1 MIPLLQP
8 SFSPR
13 SPRLVVQPRRSLSPS
28 SNEPGSSCGHQIN
41 MKRLHKYFTFPF
53 LTVSLVLLVLLAYNG
68 EPPSE
73 EPEPKL
79 VEADYAPLYADSLPC
94 EFEDLAQSFGNPRQS
109 LNEKRTTNHK
119 CWKLQ
124 DEVLQVPTTA
134 IINRN
139 HLTKLGQGK
148 AGAVFKALVQLQHTP
163 RVCYCALKTDLCQ
176 ESLWFKKEDSVSCV
190 KDGSYLMKGFSFLM
204 GEFTGMLVQYSF
216 YRRGL
221 EPPPGIMPNWAV
233 VKAKSSKMGWWVPS
247 YWGYRAQDPKIVG
260 ILMPLSKFQGI
271 YDLSRSD
278 VPFPDQLSDIA
289 KMMLPAAR
297 GLQVLHGLGLVHQD
311 MHSGN
316 VVIAEATGLSMLAD
330 LGLVSKRHDCTSG
343 MCDYCVDASIGDRRF
358 SHKAIEGL
366 DAMESDANRLAEL
379 IVKYFFRGKH
389 GYTEEKEEM
398 LACTEAWQ
406 VVRLLERWHKD
417 ADLQVPDSS

>member
-1 MIPLLQP
+1 MIPLLIP
-8 SFSPR
+8 SSSPR
-13 SPRLVVQPRRSLSPS
+13 SPRQLAQFRRSISPLSK
-28 SNEPGSSCGHQIN
+28 ETGSSCCHPTNI
-41 MKRLHKYFTFPF
+41 KRLHKCFSFLALAFTLLLLS
-53 LTVSLVLLVLLAYNG
+53 LTIYNS
-68 EPPSE
+68 EPPSQ
-73 EPEPKL
+73 EPEPTAN
-79 VEADYAPLYADSLPC
+79 ADNVPLYDDSLPC
-94 EFEDLAQSFGNPRQS
+94 EFEDLAQSFINPRQS
-109 LNEKRTTNHK
+109 LNEKRTAKHK

-124 DEVLQVPTTA
+124 NEVIQVPTTA

-233 VKAKSSKMGWWVPS
+233 VKAKSSKLGWWVPS
-247 YWGYRAQDPKIVG
+247 FWGYRAKDSTIVG
-260 ILMPLSKFQGI
+260 ILMPLRKFQGI
-271 YDLSRSD
+271 YDLSRTD
-278 VPFPDQLSDIA
+278 VPFPDKLPDIA
-289 KMMLPAAR
+289 EMMLPAAR
-297 GLQVLHGLGLVHQD
+297 GLETMHGLGLVHQD

-316 VVIAEATGLSMLAD
+316 VVIADDTGLSMLAD
-330 LGLVSKRHDCTSG
+330 LGLVSKRHECTSD

-366 DAMESDANRLAEL
+366 NAMESDANRFAEL
-379 IVKYFFRGKH
+379 IVKYFFRGKQ
-389 GYTEEKEEM
+389 GYTEQKEEM

-417 ADLQVPDSS
+417 ADLQVPDAS